1 MTIDIYTK
9 ILFFCLFC
17 IVYIQYNT
25 YTDDERENIVTD
37 KKIIVHFTV
46 LTFCIAYLVSGS
58 LIVLGKLGYRV
69 YSWVNTL
76 PQFCMDIPFA
86 IYILSPAIAS
96 YIVLKKN
103 SKTINLWKWS
113 KTVFYVKNNVYP
125 YVFVVAGLVLYFSIH
140 ALSLGRI
147 EMVLP
152 FYAFFLSIPGNLF
165 IGGLEET
172 GWAYILQPALD
183 KRFGYILSCIIT
195 GIIWIVWHIPLF
207 FIPGTTHEEGLINF
221 GMFAVQC
228 IALRFFFG
236 AICKISGKSYVFM
249 CVLFHTL
256 FNAASSIFATMITS
270 WIGTIAA
277 NTVIIFVSILVV
289 LIYDKKAG

>member
-1 MTIDIYTK
+1 MTNKLPK
-9 ILFFCLFC
+9 IKNDDRHLYQNIVFCLFC
-17 IVYIQYNT
+17 IVYIQYNA

-152 FYAFFLSIPGNLF
+152 FYAFFFPYRAIFLSEVWRKQVGHTSCNQRLIRDLVIFYLVSLQVLF
-165 IGGLEET
+165 GL
-172 GWAYILQPALD
+172 Y
-183 KRFGYILSCIIT
+183 
-195 GIIWIVWHIPLF
+195 GIFLF
-207 FIPGTTHEEGLINF
+207 F
-221 GMFAVQC
+221 
-228 IALRFFFG
+228 
-236 AICKISGKSYVFM
+236 
-249 CVLFHTL
+249 HTG
-256 FNAASSIFATMITS
+256 N
-270 WIGTIAA
+270 
-277 NTVIIFVSILVV
+277 NT
-289 LIYDKKAG
+289 

>member
-1 MTIDIYTK
+1 M
-9 ILFFCLFC
+9 
-17 IVYIQYNT
+17 
-25 YTDDERENIVTD
+25 
-37 KKIIVHFTV
+37 HFTV

-207 FIPGTTHEEGLINF
+207 
-221 GMFAVQC
+221 
-228 IALRFFFG
+228 
-236 AICKISGKSYVFM
+236 SYREQHM
-249 CVLFHTL
+249 KKDL
-256 FNAASSIFATMITS
+256 
-270 WIGTIAA
+270 
-277 NTVIIFVSILVV
+277 SILGCLPYSV
-289 LIYDKKAG
+289 